1 MKVVSFKIDDEI
13 YYALKSQNKTFKSI
27 FEPLAIQLVKGFKN
41 EVYGSIQPD
50 LDGLYK
56 DIQAVKKI
64 CDKML
69 KSFKWDKRCDD
80 DHSIPLSK
88 KKCECKEQ

>member
-1 MKVVSFKIDDEI
+1 MRVISFKVSDEI
-13 YYALKSQNKTFKSI
+13 YFALKSQNKTFKSI
-27 FEPLAIQLVKGFKN
+27 FEPLAIQLLVKGSKN
-41 EVYGSIQPD
+41 KVYGSIQPD

-56 DIQAVKKI
+56 DIQAVKNI

-80 DHSIPLSK
+80 NHSIPLSK
-88 KKCECKEQ
+88 KM

>member
-13 YYALKSQNKTFKSI
+13 YFALKSQNKTFKSI
-27 FEPLAIQLVKGFKN
+27 FEPLAIQQVKGSKN

-56 DIQAVKKI
+56 ERHP
-64 CDKML
+64 
-69 KSFKWDKRCDD
+69 RC
-80 DHSIPLSK
+80 
-88 KKCECKEQ
+88 